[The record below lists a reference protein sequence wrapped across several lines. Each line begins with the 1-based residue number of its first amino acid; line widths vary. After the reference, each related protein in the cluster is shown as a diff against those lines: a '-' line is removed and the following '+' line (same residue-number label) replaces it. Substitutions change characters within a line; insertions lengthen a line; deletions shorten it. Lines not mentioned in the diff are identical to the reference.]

1 MHCIYPAAQ
10 QNISLVSW
18 YVRPKNVGELLQS
31 TSNQLQWQKKNGL
44 PKVSNRRL
52 ILFIGFSPPL
62 KGETVDH
69 QLIKICSHKDIEKL
83 NNTKV

>member
-1 MHCIYPAAQ
+1 MA
-10 QNISLVSW
+10 
-18 YVRPKNVGELLQS
+18 
-31 TSNQLQWQKKNGL
+31 KKNGL